1 MEGIGG
7 LYSLIAIIATL
18 ILNSCSGVLNTVF

>member
-1 MEGIGG
+1 MEGIKG

-18 ILNSCSGVLNTVF
+18 ILKSYSGVLNTIF